1 MSDYNYIYKT
11 LVKGPDDIVGALAYA
26 LYKEE
31 KLQFITEFEE
41 KNSREPSDE
50 ELACFHQ
57 TSNLPA
63 RLISYQGRA
72 QGLLEDFLDDVLAS
86 ELIQQQQAIKDDAV
100 VKAINQKFGF
110 FRGVGQ
116 NVVAGFIATA
126 ITLGITLGA
135 FLYSEGPAR
144 IWAAIFDASPASD
157 EAASIANELEKLQQ
171 LTDKNVITIDE
182 FNRLKGRLLQQQ

>member
-1 MSDYNYIYKT
+1 MSGYNYIYKT

-31 KLQFITEFEE
+31 KLQFITDFEQTH
-41 KNSREPSDE
+41 KREPTDE

-63 RLISYQGRA
+63 RLTSYQDRA
-72 QGLLEDFLDDVLAS
+72 QGLLEDFMDDVLAT
-86 ELIQQQQAIKDDAV
+86 ELIEQQQAIKDAAV
-100 VKAINQKFGF
+100 IQAINQKHSFL
-110 FRGVGQ
+110 RGVWQ
-116 NVVAGFIATA
+116 NLIAGFVTAA

-144 IWAAIFDASPASD
+144 ILAVAGWKAVEDYKAQTH
-157 EAASIANELEKLQQ
+157 ETTGLE
-171 LTDKNVITIDE
+171 
-182 FNRLKGRLLQQQ
+182 GH